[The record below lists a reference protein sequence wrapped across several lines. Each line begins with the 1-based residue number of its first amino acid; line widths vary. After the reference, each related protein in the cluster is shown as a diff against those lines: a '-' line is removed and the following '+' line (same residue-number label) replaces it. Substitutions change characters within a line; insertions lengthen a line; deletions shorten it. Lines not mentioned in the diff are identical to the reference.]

1 MKKILLILLIVG
13 LIGVIS
19 YLIWNQNINDRE
31 EENNISDIEENLKEE
46 ENIETKTIFPVAVG
60 YEVKIL
66 DTKSNTLSSIPGN
79 PEAEVVFGESVD
91 GKWLIIS
98 EGKRE
103 VAPGPSPDFF
113 LSG

>member
-19 YLIWNQNINDRE
+19 YLVWNQNINKRE
-31 EENNISDIEENLKEE
+31 EENNISDIEENLEE

-66 DTKSNTLSSIPGN
+66 DLKSNTLSSIPGN

-98 EGKRE
+98 EGK
-103 VAPGPSPDFF
+103 
-113 LSG
+113 

>member
-19 YLIWNQNINDRE
+19 YLIWNQNINKRE
-31 EENNISDIEENLKEE
+31 EENNISDIEENLEE

-66 DTKSNTLSSIPGN
+66 DLKSNTLS
-79 PEAEVVFGESVD
+79 
-91 GKWLIIS
+91 
-98 EGKRE
+98 
-103 VAPGPSPDFF
+103 
-113 LSG
+113 